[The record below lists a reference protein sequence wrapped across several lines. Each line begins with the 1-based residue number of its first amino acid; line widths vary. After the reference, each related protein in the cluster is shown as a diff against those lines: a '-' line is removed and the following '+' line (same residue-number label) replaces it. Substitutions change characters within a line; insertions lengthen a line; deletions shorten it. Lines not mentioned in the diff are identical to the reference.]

1 MDNDKFKVIPLL
13 FYWFR
18 EAPGSP
24 PLETRVVQKAVGVQK
39 LLQLKGK
46 QAVNLEEVKKG
57 DRRRAK
63 EERMQLASFLKAS
76 FKHEPRQGLRQ
87 TRGRRTSRRLTDRAA
102 KTWQAWVRKYKS
114 EIFMA
119 LRGKPLLVKSL
130 WNLMKATLLRGPPSK
145 H

>member
-102 KTWQAWVRKYKS
+102 KTWQAWGMKNKMAMVINIINA
-114 EIFMA
+114 IFMS
-119 LRGKPLLVKSL
+119 LREKPLSVKSL
-130 WNLMKATLLRGPPSK
+130 WNCR
-145 H
+145 